1 MATALRDS
9 VQQALSRE
17 APGCSFADE
26 VIAFLV
32 SALEEN
38 LAEDSEDALFE
49 NWCPYLISYGASSD
63 DEEARLLCRRLL
75 AQLRNR
81 DSSPPA
87 RPAFEEL
94 NPWLERLHLVQY
106 DDEANAWCSQ
116 NNVASLD
123 QLLQNWQS
131 FADNI
136 KLKTLERRR
145 VEKEFTKRRSSMF
158 GPPNDPH
165 RYTMLEEIGEG
176 VSAKVHRCS
185 RGQDI
190 LAVKNISLTKLKMQP
205 DYRRVAD
212 NLHNEVSILFALR
225 HPRIVAL
232 FDVIEVQDQVLHLVM
247 EYVEGGD
254 LHGKILEKKS
264 FSEPLAKYVFRQVA
278 EGLAFIHS
286 KDIVHR
292 DLKPENVLVD
302 KTNSTE
308 QNLEVKLADFGVSK
322 IINNGYSIA
331 MSHVGTEEYQA
342 PEVGDPKTAALGYDQ
357 TADLWSLGVVL
368 YVMLV
373 GTYLFDGQGADR
385 TDAHIRRASYRS
397 LATGREISESS
408 KNLIGSLIRVDRKK
422 RLPLDDCMK
431 HPWMATVAAAAV
443 DQHVPQALE
452 MRIPLPIQPSKDQ
465 RKLLKQDLHMWQKR
479 YHMAAAVNQKEVIV
493 TYGEKEEADLDV
505 ARQELHEHLKR
516 HFGPN

>member
-26 VIAFLV
+26 VVESLA
-32 SALEEN
+32 SALEKN
-38 LAEDSEDALFE
+38 LAEDSENALFE
-49 NWCPYLISYGASSD
+49 SWCPLLISNGASSD
-63 DEEARLLCRRLL
+63 DDEVRLLCRRLL

-87 RPAFEEL
+87 RPVFEEL

-131 FADNI
+131 FADNV
-136 KLKTLERRR
+136 KLKFLERKR
-145 VEKEFTKRRSSMF
+145 VERAFIERSWF
-158 GPPNDPH
+158 GPPNDPY
-165 RYTMLEEIGEG
+165 RYTMLEKIGSG
-176 VSAKVHRCS
+176 GYANVHRCS

-190 LAVKNISLTKLKMQP
+190 FAVKNISLTKLRMQT

-368 YVMLV
+368 YVMMV
-373 GTYLFDGQGADR
+373 GSYPYGRGAVC

-479 YHMAAAVNQKEVIV
+479 YHMAAVVKQMEVIV
-493 TYGEKEEADLDV
+493 TYGEQEEADLDT

-516 HFGPN
+516 HLGPK